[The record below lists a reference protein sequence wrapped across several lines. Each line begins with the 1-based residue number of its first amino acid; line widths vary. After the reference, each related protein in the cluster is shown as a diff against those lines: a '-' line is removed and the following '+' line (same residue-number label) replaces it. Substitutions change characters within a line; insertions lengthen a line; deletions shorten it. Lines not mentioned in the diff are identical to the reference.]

1 MESKDKR
8 KSKRILIIAGIALGV
23 LVVLIVLP
31 QVFKLIFS
39 PQRGYL
45 PPWANYDKIELEQ
58 KYGIDIYSFHETDD
72 IGWLKGATEY
82 YYTGEKEKLYH
93 YMTFYLFDS
102 KRAAVDGMDK
112 FKERYFSNGDLTFEG
127 KRLLEGWAGDADDAN
142 VCMFIYQSRNMI
154 VTCEAAYGN
163 YIRPGTT
170 EADLNEKN
178 NSVRK
183 RYEQCKKTI
192 AEMFQ

>member
-1 MESKDKR
+1 MGNNRNR
-8 KSKRILIIAGIALGV
+8 KLKRILIIGGVVLGI

-39 PQRGYL
+39 PERGYL
-45 PPWANYDKIELEQ
+45 PLWANYDKTKLEQ

-93 YMTFYLFDS
+93 YMNFYLFDS

-112 FKERYFSNGDLTFEG
+112 FRERYFGNGKITFEG
-127 KRLLEGWAGDADDAN
+127 NRLLEGRLGDADDAD

-154 VTCEAAYGN
+154 ITCEAAYKN
-163 YIRPGTT
+163 YIRLGTT
-170 EADLNEKN
+170 EDDVNEKN

-183 RYEQCKKTI
+183 RYEQCKKAIT
-192 AEMFQ
+192 ETFQ